1 MAPGLI
7 KYFPKGQR
15 ASLSSCQA
23 ESTEGKRRKSRTEES
38 SREQEAEGPAA
49 TKTVGLPPP
58 KCNSKSG
65 HRVSPQPESR
75 RSQGILQSHHAPES
89 PKPRLVQQCLSPRES
104 GLLCLESG
112 GQETLD
118 FRRILH
124 QESTDTIPVYSKT
137 Q

>member
-7 KYFPKGQR
+7 KYFPKGKR

-38 SREQEAEGPAA
+38 SREQEAEEPAA

-65 HRVSPQPESR
+65 HRVSPQPETRRGSR
-75 RSQGILQSHHAPES
+75 GSQGILQSHHAPES
-89 PKPRLVQQCLSPRES
+89 PKPRPVQQCLSPTAGSQGVRPPLPRIRWAGNTGFRENPPP
-104 GLLCLESG
+104 
-112 GQETLD
+112 
-118 FRRILH
+118 RKH
-124 QESTDTIPVYSKT
+124 
-137 Q
+137 